1 MPEVDYQN
9 WQINFLNECFRVLK
23 PTGSMFYNHK
33 RRRVNNA
40 IITPEEW
47 LFKTEFK
54 INQLITWDRRIS
66 PNVSH
71 YFLTPVS
78 EYFYWLVKSDNFKCF
93 VNNLPEQYRGNVWT
107 MVPERNLEHPAP
119 FNIMLPE
126 LCLKLTT
133 EEGDIVLDPFMG
145 SGSTGVAAKRNKRKY
160 YGFDISEN
168 YANISNRKISSTNE
182 VSDVKKEKVEII
194 IPKDIKSVVL
204 NEKEITKELV
214 ETIYENLLD
223 NGSMFIRFKDINF
236 LNTEDYKKIIDTKFK
251 KFQLI
256 IVKTNNNII
265 ESNKLINNSEYILWF
280 SKKVPEKF
288 KNSMQKE
295 FKKEVWEIMNGD
307 VDNIINNNLCILT
320 TNVDLK
326 SSNKKDFMVIKL
338 F

>member
-1 MPEVDYQN
+1 MEYNKIVVIDTIEGLRTLEDNSIDCIITSPPYNKCGKKKSKGSIWNDKIDYDSYDDNMPEVDYQN

-236 LNTEDYKKIIDTKFK
+236 
-251 KFQLI
+251 
-256 IVKTNNNII
+256 
-265 ESNKLINNSEYILWF
+265 
-280 SKKVPEKF
+280 
-288 KNSMQKE
+288 
-295 FKKEVWEIMNGD
+295 
-307 VDNIINNNLCILT
+307 
-320 TNVDLK
+320 
-326 SSNKKDFMVIKL
+326 
-338 F
+338 